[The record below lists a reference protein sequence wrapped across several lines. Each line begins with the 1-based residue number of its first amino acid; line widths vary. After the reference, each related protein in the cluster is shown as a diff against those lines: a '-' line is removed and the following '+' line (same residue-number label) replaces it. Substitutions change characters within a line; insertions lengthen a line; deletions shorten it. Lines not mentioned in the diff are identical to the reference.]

1 MSEQNIYEKF
11 VKALQF
17 DVSEYLDSE
26 LTEFQTNLIE
36 EATLILKD
44 NIVKAVKKFGGN
56 YDKNKQKFDSFIKKA
71 EKELEKKENSS
82 IQKQFLKNY
91 FKKLIELIEKSCV
104 AIIPV
109 KDMPWVDV
117 IFRSVPRLAIFDKK
131 VELTDTSIA
140 YYGEIKCVISK
151 TT

>member
-44 NIVKAVKKFGGN
+44 NIVEAVKKFGGN

-71 EKELEKKENSS
+71 EKEIESRKNTELRIQETVKKWQRKDFEKYGLE
-82 IQKQFLKNY
+82 
-91 FKKLIELIEKSCV
+91 IEF
-104 AIIPV
+104 
-109 KDMPWVDV
+109 W
-117 IFRSVPRLAIFDKK
+117 
-131 VELTDTSIA
+131 
-140 YYGEIKCVISK
+140 
-151 TT
+151 